1 MVGINV
7 CDQRMANLNR
17 ELGRWELKTAF
28 RRMLASFSIAHSR
41 RFAAGDSVITRK
53 MGVPVIKMY
62 EYSVQDQELLGQPAT
77 VCD

>member
-1 MVGINV
+1 MGVENGV
-7 CDQRMANLNR
+7 PADANKFFDR
-17 ELGRWELKTAF
+17 
-28 RRMLASFSIAHSR
+28 SQR